1 MLVDFA
7 LHTRAIDARKAWFTM
22 PSLLALHAV
31 TLSATN
37 WAVLRTLVIVLALHT
52 RQPFAV
58 GSLLV
63 LAIRILDTLKAIAD
77 QTHRCLRG
85 AAAPVFGT
93 L

>member
-7 LHTRAIDARKAWFTM
+7 LHTRAIDARESRITT
-22 PSLLALHAV
+22 PSLLALHAG

-58 GSLLV
+58 GSLAV
-63 LAIRILDTLKAIAD
+63 AIQIVVALKAIAD
-77 QTHRCLRG
+77 QTNGCLRG
-85 AAAPVFGT
+85 AAAPVLGT